1 MVRVRVRVRTQH
13 LSPNPNPNP
22 NPNQVL
28 TAPFLAECMA
38 CLTFGKFGG
47 EFDIAIKGYGLD
59 LKVSEV
65 ANTTLKEPKVGKKP

>member
-1 MVRVRVRVRTQH
+1 MVQQRHPRFQPDKRLIAPLGV
-13 LSPNPNPNP
+13 LSHPG
-22 NPNQVL
+22 L
-28 TAPFLAECMA
+28 I
-38 CLTFGKFGG
+38 TFGKFGG

>member
-1 MVRVRVRVRTQH
+1 
-13 LSPNPNPNP
+13 
-22 NPNQVL
+22 VL

-65 ANTTLKEPKVGKKP
+65 ANTTLKEPKVGKKPQP